1 MTREAHLPGAC
12 PPSSETVARVR
23 ATVYGPQLAELA
35 RLANYAALDNPA
47 QRFGG
52 ADLAPGTVAW
62 TFVPGDTPAGRY
74 LRVTVRLVPAASV
87 TTTGSVTLTVTDNLG
102 NSLTGAVSTIPL
114 GFRGESLPASAAA
127 IGSRFDFATVLVGDF
142 DLGAMAA
149 TLTGTDWSWSFAT
162 TLGGG
167 ADSLVSIDAE
177 ELPRFLIDTAET
189 YGALPGAYLGGAE
202 IDDDS
207 ATGTERLLT
216 TLVGARTTQRVYLS
230 RAWPQDTAT
239 APSLTSTSWA
249 PFAGFDEGSGPELAR
264 VLVRRLAAA
273 SAQGEPVRYRV
284 LYRLSGGAGTETAS
298 VRLETGSSASPFALA
313 GLAHTGTAW
322 VWSAWKAG
330 YLKTDDATAGQ
341 EQTDTLGLEGQVS
354 AGGPTLYLAGIDVR
368 EAAT

>member
-1 MTREAHLPGAC
+1 MTREAHIPGAC

-35 RLANYAALDNPA
+35 RVANYACLDNPA

-52 ADLAPGTVAW
+52 SDLAAGTYAW

-74 LRVTVRLVPAASV
+74 LRVTLHFLAVSGTA
-87 TTTGSVTLTVTDNLG
+87 TLTVTDNLG

-114 GFRGESLPASAAA
+114 GFRGETHTTSGTPT
-127 IGSRFDFATVLVGDF
+127 GTRFDYGVRVVGDF

-149 TLTGTDWSWSFAT
+149 TLTGPTWVW
-162 TLGGG
+162 
-167 ADSLVSIDAE
+167 SLVLTTDAGTNSLVDVFAE
-177 ELPRFLIDTAET
+177 EIPRFLIDTAET

-207 ATGTERLLT
+207 ATGTERILT

-239 APSLTSTSWA
+239 APSLSATSWVA
-249 PFAGFDEGSGPELAR
+249 FSSFDEGTGPETTR
-264 VLVRRLAAA
+264 VYVRRLATA
-273 SAQGEPVRYRV
+273 SAQGEPIRYRV
-284 LYRLSGGAGTETAS
+284 LYRLSGGAGTETAD
-298 VRLETGSSASPFALA
+298 VRLSTGSSSSPFGLS
-313 GLAHTGTAW
+313 LAHTGTSW
-322 VWSAWKAG
+322 VWSSWKTG
-330 YLKTDDATAGQ
+330 YLKTDEATAGL

-354 AGGPTLYLAGIDVR
+354 AGGPTLYLAGLDVR